1 MSQDPSSV
9 RLLDPRGELV
19 LARPSLAHRPDAAT
33 LAAGTLLFYDNT
45 KLDVGHFG
53 ELLPTLKAG
62 LRARGITRF
71 VDVRQTIRGTS
82 GQDID
87 ALARR
92 FQALGV
98 SAAVIALAD
107 MGVSPAM
114 VALTVAMEALG
125 LPTVCLTA
133 GPGSRLARAHA
144 HYRAGHLCLLPYD
157 IHPGTSVDTITR
169 LADDSVT
176 RLVAMLTAQGD
187 ELAALAAIDH
197 EVDAQPAQAD
207 GLLPADPHD
216 TSASGE
222 PDLDAVHARFERL
235 HLGDGL
241 PFLPPTPAR
250 YEAMRTYC
258 PFDPQE
264 VILRD
269 IGPSGTPLRV
279 REALIAAVMAGCRPA
294 MVPILLTALRAIARP
309 AYGLRQAITT
319 SFSGGHF
326 VLASGPIAQ
335 QVGLHGGQGCLG
347 PGFVANS
354 SIGRAVNLALINVCR
369 SVPGK
374 ADLACLSSP
383 AETAYC
389 MAEDPTLSPWPT
401 MSQERFGAEA
411 TCVMTLKAEPPH
423 AVMDFASDNA
433 ASLMGTILDA
443 CTTLG
448 SNNAYVPGCLVLV
461 LTPDH
466 ASLLAEAGYDKAR
479 LRREIHESVK
489 TPLALLRGRGIVGV
503 TFRDDGQGYQRVTR
517 SPADVEIV
525 VAGGKGGHSAVIL
538 PWSLHA
544 DPIHEVVRLPDGEP
558 APGVEALRRVRSPV

>member
-1 MSQDPSSV
+1 M
-9 RLLDPRGELV
+9 LDPRGELA
-19 LARPSLAHRPDAAT
+19 LARPMLARRPDAAA
-33 LAAGTLLFYDNT
+33 LAAGTVLFYDNT

-53 ELLPTLKAG
+53 GLLPALKAG
-62 LRARGITRF
+62 LSARGITRF
-71 VDVRQTIRGTS
+71 VDERLTIRGTS

-92 FQALGV
+92 FHALGV

-114 VALTVAMEALG
+114 VALTVAMECLG
-125 LPTVCLTA
+125 IPTVCLTA

-144 HYRAGHLCLLPYD
+144 HYRAGQLCLLPYD
-157 IHPGTSVDTITR
+157 IHPGTAAQTILH
-169 LADDSVT
+169 LAQDSVAP
-176 RLVAMLTAQGD
+176 LVAMLTAQGD
-187 ELAALAAIDH
+187 ELQALATVDYD
-197 EVDAQPAQAD
+197 VDAQPARAD
-207 GLLPADPHD
+207 GLLPRDPQD
-216 TSASGE
+216 LSGSGE
-222 PDLDAVHARFERL
+222 LDLDAVLARFERL

-241 PFLPPTPAR
+241 PFVPPTPAR
-250 YEAMRTYC
+250 YEAMRAYC

-326 VLASGPIAQ
+326 VLASGPMAQ

-347 PGFVANS
+347 PGFRANAT
-354 SIGRAVNLALINVCR
+354 IGRAVNLALINVCR

-383 AETAYC
+383 AETGYC

-401 MSQERFGAEA
+401 MSQERFGADA

-423 AVMDFASDNA
+423 AVMDFASDHA

-466 ASLLAEAGYDKAR
+466 ASLLADAGYDKAR

-489 TPLALLRGRGIVGV
+489 NPLARLRGRGIVGV
-503 TFRDDGQGYQRVTR
+503 TFTDDGQGNQRVTR
-517 SPADVEIV
+517 SPEDVEVV

-544 DPIHEVVRLPDGEP
+544 DPIHELVRLPDGQP
-558 APGVEALRRVRSPV
+558 ARGIEAFRRAQTPA